1 MKLRLLLVLCA
12 ISVSGCAQPLMKLA
26 EPTEEQKTLANKMLQ
41 ASDVSPGRHV
51 SYSEMTPT
59 VNRVVLHVR
68 NAAYR
73 VCTHHL
79 DLRRAEE
86 ETGKG
91 NHCDLMLDN
100 VITVYTHESGINAY
114 ADQRNEVIILGGLV
128 SAMRNDE
135 EIAAVLAHEMAHV
148 MLDHVEKKTK
158 NALIGMALAGGLA
171 AYGNS
176 YYGTNSQQSRQVTQ
190 QWMNVGAMAG
200 SRAYSPEMEIE
211 ADRVAIYILQEA
223 GFSTLAMIN
232 ALQSLNNAKVRK
244 KREGIFKGRVG
255 FLQTHPSNERRIA
268 HLIMAIED
276 TVSGVPL
283 FYSVRPKSRHHTPPI
298 LAE

>member
-1 MKLRLLLVLCA
+1 MKPGLLLVLCA
-12 ISVSGCAQPLMKLA
+12 IAVSGCAQPLMKFA
-26 EPTEEQKTLANKMLQ
+26 EPTEEQKAMANRMLET
-41 ASDVSPGRHV
+41 SDSFPVRHV

-59 VNRVVLHVR
+59 VNRVTLRVR

-79 DLRRAEE
+79 DLRRTEE

-91 NHCDLMLDN
+91 EHCDLMLDN
-100 VITVYTHESGINAY
+100 VITVYTHERDINAY
-114 ADQRNEVIILGGLV
+114 ADQSNEVIILGGLV
-128 SAMRNDE
+128 RAMRNDE

-148 MLDHVEKKTK
+148 MLGHVEKKTK

-171 AYGNS
+171 AYG
-176 YYGTNSQQSRQVTQ
+176 TNDQQVTQ
-190 QWMNVGAMAG
+190 QWMEIGAMVG

-223 GFSTLAMIN
+223 GFSTVAMVN
-232 ALQSLNNAKVRK
+232 ALQSLNNAKVRRT
-244 KREGIFKGRVG
+244 REGIFNGRVG
-255 FLQTHPSNERRIA
+255 FLQTHPSDERRVA

-276 TVSGVPL
+276 AVSGIPL
-283 FYSVRPKSRHHTPPI
+283 FYSVHPKSRHHTPPI